1 MGGYV
6 CPAPPDICSCV
17 ADFSFEWTSS
27 PQFDDHIKSCTIWA
41 HQRNYLP
48 VRAFVV
54 GFFFFLIKAERQS
67 LITMKKKNTRH
78 SKRPHCGSL
87 ASLNCTVDEGNQ
99 WLLVPPALFKMRAGK
114 ITNEEEGTVQWHRTS
129 TYSVYCNTTT
139 LSTHN
144 QPIMVR
150 QQQTN

>member
-1 MGGYV
+1 MFV
-6 CPAPPDICSCV
+6 LPLQTFVHASQIFLSSEQALLSLTITLKAAPYELIRETTYQSELLLLD
-17 ADFSFEWTSS
+17 
-27 PQFDDHIKSCTIWA
+27 
-41 HQRNYLP
+41 
-48 VRAFVV
+48 
-54 GFFFFLIKAERQS
+54 FFLIKAERQS